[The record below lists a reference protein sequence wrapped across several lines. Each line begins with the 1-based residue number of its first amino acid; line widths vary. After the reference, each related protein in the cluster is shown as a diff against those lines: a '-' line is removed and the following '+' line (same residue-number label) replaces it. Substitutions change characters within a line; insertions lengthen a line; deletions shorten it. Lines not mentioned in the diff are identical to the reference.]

1 MTTSEPID
9 DDSVPTTDEESE
21 TEKYRWRLS
30 KNLVRRLDQYLVDR
44 VGYLSRAEV
53 QRLIKDGLV
62 KGNGKTTKASYPP
75 RDGDEVEMFAPPKPI
90 SELVP
95 EPIPLEIVYEDE
107 HFLALNKQK
116 DL

>member
-1 MTTSEPID
+1 MSEAPENLDEDAI
-9 DDSVPTTDEESE
+9 PQTDEESE

-62 KGNGKTTKASYPP
+62 KVNGKTTKASYHP

-116 DL
+116 